1 MLRVWI
7 GFFVGY
13 VLGTKAG
20 REHYKEL
27 RDACVSI
34 AGSETVQTMV
44 KEGTA
49 RLSNLQPQR
58 LLEQGRAA
66 IGSPQLG
73 QLVGVL
79 TQRAVQ
85 LAMSLRKAA

>member
-13 VLGTKAG
+13 FFGTKAG

-27 RDACVSI
+27 RAACVTI
-34 AGSETVQTMV
+34 ATSETFQTMV
-44 KEGTA
+44 KSGSA
-49 RLSNLQPQR
+49 RLSSLQPQQ
-58 LLEQGRAA
+58 LVKQGRAA

-73 QLVGVL
+73 QLVSML
-79 TQRAVQ
+79 TQRAVE
-85 LAMSLRKAA
+85 LAMNLRKAA